1 MTHTNILKAS
11 NLVDEEPTGI
21 ASTDEVRLVKDAN
34 GLDYIEIENRYA
46 TAKLALQGAH
56 VMHWQ
61 PKSTAEPVLWLSSNA
76 RYTPGRSIRGGVPVC
91 WPWFGAHPTDSSY
104 CPHGF
109 ARVVPWEVKESSSL
123 KNGTTRILLEMT
135 QTEVAKKQLS
145 YPYKFTLAIT
155 VGNSLR
161 MEMTTTN
168 LANHPFIIGE
178 AFHTYF
184 NVSDIEN
191 TQITGLE
198 NVVYSDKVAG
208 YVRNVQHGALQFNG
222 EFDRVYLNSGEDCLI
237 RDSGYGRAI
246 RVAKSGSNT
255 TVIWT
260 PGAEKTAQMGDMG
273 AANEWRKMLC
283 VESANA
289 MENSVTIYPNET
301 HTMVTEYSLESL

>member
-1 MTHTNILKAS
+1 MTHVHVLTQADHAGADS
-11 NLVDEEPTGI
+11 TG
-21 ASTDEVRLVKDAN
+21 DVRLVKDDN
-34 GLDYIEIENRYA
+34 GLDYLEIENQYA

-61 PKSTAEPVLWLSSNA
+61 PKSSNEPVLWLSSNA
-76 RYTPGRSIRGGVPVC
+76 RYMPGRSIRGGVPVC

-109 ARVVPWEVKESSSL
+109 ARVVPWELKESSRL
-123 KNGTTRILLEMT
+123 KNGTTRLLLEMT
-135 QTEVAKKQLS
+135 QTDLAKRQLS
-145 YPYKFTLAIT
+145 YPYVFTLEIT

-168 LANHPFIIGE
+168 LANHPFMIGE

-184 NVSDIEN
+184 NVSDVAN
-191 TQITGLE
+191 TKITGLE

-208 YVRNVQHGALQFNG
+208 YVRNVQHGALKFDG
-222 EFDRVYLNSGEDCLI
+222 EFDRVYLSSGEDCVI
-237 RDSGYGRAI
+237 HDSGFNRAI
-246 RVAKSGSNT
+246 HVAKSGSNT

-260 PGAEKTAQMGDMG
+260 PGAEKAAQMGDMG
-273 AANEWRKMLC
+273 TSEEWRKMLC

-289 MENSVTIYPNET
+289 MENSVTIFPNET
-301 HTMVTEYSLESL
+301 HTMVTEYSLETL

>member
-1 MTHTNILKAS
+1 MQTNVL
-11 NLVDEEPTGI
+11 NLNQPVDAESAG
-21 ASTDEVRLVKDAN
+21 DVRFVKDNN
-34 GLDYIEIENRYA
+34 GLEYLEIDNRHA

-76 RYTPGRSIRGGVPVC
+76 RYTQGRSIRGGVPVC

-109 ARVVPWEVKESSSL
+109 ARVIPWQL
-123 KNGTTRILLEMT
+123 KKSERLANGTTRLLLEMT

-145 YPYKFTLAIT
+145 YAYQFTLLIT
-155 VGNSLR
+155 VGNYLR

-168 LANHPFIIGE
+168 LANHPFMIGE

-184 NVSDIEN
+184 NVSDVEN
-191 TQITGLE
+191 AQITGLE
-198 NVVYSDKVAG
+198 NVLYSDKVEG
-208 YVRNVQHGALQFNG
+208 YARNVQHGLLQFNG
-222 EFDRVYLNSGEDCLI
+222 EFDRVYLNSGEDCVI
-237 RDSGYGRAI
+237 RDYGYDRAI

-255 TVIWT
+255 TVIWS
-260 PGAEKTAQMGDMG
+260 PGTEKASQMGDMG
-273 AANEWRKMLC
+273 TADEWRKMLC

-289 MENSVTIYPNET
+289 MGNSVTIFPNET
-301 HTMVTEYSLESL
+301 HTMVTEYSLEAL

>member
-1 MTHTNILKAS
+1 MQTNILKAY
-11 NLVDEEPTGI
+11 NPVDAESVG
-21 ASTDEVRLVKDAN
+21 DVRFVKDVN
-34 GLDYIEIENRYA
+34 GLDFIEIDNRHA

-76 RYTPGRSIRGGVPVC
+76 RYTQGRSIRGGIPIC

-109 ARVVPWEVKESSSL
+109 ARVIPWQLKKSSRL
-123 KNGTTRILLEMT
+123 ANGTTRLLLEMT

-145 YPYKFTLAIT
+145 YPYQFTLEIT
-155 VGNSLR
+155 IGNHLR

-168 LANHPFIIGE
+168 LANHPFMIGE

-184 NVSDIEN
+184 NVSDVEN

-208 YVRNVQHGALQFNG
+208 YLRDVQHGALQFNG
-222 EFDRVYLNSGEDCLI
+222 EFDRVYLNSGEDCVI
-237 RDSGYGRAI
+237 QDHGYDRAI
-246 RVAKSGSNT
+246 RVSKSGSNT
-255 TVIWT
+255 TVIWS
-260 PGAEKTAQMGDMG
+260 PGAEKSAQMGDMG
-273 AANEWRKMLC
+273 TADEWRKMLC

-289 MENSVTIYPNET
+289 MENSVTIFPNET
-301 HTMVTEYSLESL
+301 HTMVTEYSLEAL